1 MLVFIVGLILFLG
14 IHLARVL
21 APQYRLA
28 FIESRG
34 VNAWKGLYSVISLIS
49 FIILI
54 YGYGLARLSDAN
66 VQLWSPPRW
75 TVHLNMT
82 LMLFAIIFLVAS
94 QVPAGRIARSVKHP
108 MVLGVKIWAL
118 AHLAVNGTLVDMVL
132 FAAFLAWGV
141 LLRISYARGERDG
154 SVVPRAFAGGFYD
167 VVVLIVSAVVY
178 VALLMFLHEY
188 LIGVSP
194 FAMLGL
200 A

>member
-1 MLVFIVGLILFLG
+1 M
-14 IHLARVL
+14 

-34 VNAWKGLYSVISLIS
+34 VNAWKGVYSVISLIALV
-49 FIILI
+49 ILI
-54 YGYGLARLSDAN
+54 YGYGLARMSEAN

-82 LMLFAIIFLVAS
+82 LMLFAIVFLVAS

-108 MVLGVKIWAL
+108 MVLSVKIWAL
-118 AHLAVNGTLVDMVL
+118 AHLAVNGTLVDMIL
-132 FAAFLAWGV
+132 FGAFLAWGV

-154 SVVPRAFAGGFYD
+154 SITPRAFAGGGND
-167 VVVLIVSAVVY
+167 VIVLIVSAVVY
-178 VALLMFLHEY
+178 LALLMFLHTY

-194 FAMLGL
+194 FATLGL
-200 A
+200 R